1 MTRKLC
7 SLLISSFAVLLLMGA
22 GVEEDSAALVDES
35 GSESVQTAAA
45 RVGAEEQAEPASAVS
60 GESVL
65 SQVEEVD
72 PTLTVD
78 GQPVSTDVAKTYR
91 GDTTYVA
98 LVPMSKCLD
107 STILSKWDAGTRT
120 ATVHNDKLVLKATVG
135 NLYLTVN
142 NRYFY
147 APEGIQIE
155 NGQVM
160 VPLSALVKTF
170 DGSLTWNGSTGI
182 TAVTRGSGAAKFGE
196 QYYNADDLFWLSR
209 VIYTE
214 SGNQPLEGKMAVG
227 NVVMNRVKHPSFP
240 GTIEGVLAQ
249 KNQFTTYWSGH
260 IARSTPN
267 AESVIAAKLIL
278 EGVRVGGNSLYFVN
292 PSISPNSWAQRNRP
306 YVTTIGAH
314 AFFG

>member
-160 VPLSALVKTF
+160 VPLSALVKAF

-267 AESVIAAKLIL
+267 AESVIAAKLVL
-278 EGVRVGGNSLYFVN
+278 DGGVVEEVKNALYFD
-292 PSISPNSWAQRNRP
+292 SAANSWASRNRTC
-306 YVTTIGAH
+306 VAVIGGH
-314 AFFG
+314 RFYN

>member
-155 NGQVM
+155 NGK
-160 VPLSALVKTF
+160 AF

-267 AESVIAAKLIL
+267 AESVIAAKLVL
-278 EGVRVGGNSLYFVN
+278 DGGVVEEVKNALYFD
-292 PSISPNSWAQRNRP
+292 SAANSWASRNRTC
-306 YVTTIGAH
+306 VAVIGGHRFYA
-314 AFFG
+314 

>member
-160 VPLSALVKTF
+160 VPLSALVKAF

-196 QYYNADDLFWLSR
+196 QYYNADELFWLSR

-267 AESVIAAKLIL
+267 AESVIAAKLVL
-278 EGVRVGGNSLYFVN
+278 DGGVVEEVKNALYFD
-292 PSISPNSWAQRNRP
+292 SAANSWASRNRTC
-306 YVTTIGAH
+306 VAVIGGHRFYA
-314 AFFG
+314 

>member
-160 VPLSALVKTF
+160 VPLSALVKAF

-260 IARSTPN
+260 IARSAPN
-267 AESVIAAKLIL
+267 AESVIAAKLVL
-278 EGVRVGGNSLYFVN
+278 DGGVVEEVKNALYFD
-292 PSISPNSWAQRNRP
+292 SAANSWASRNRTC
-306 YVTTIGAH
+306 VAVIGGHRFYA
-314 AFFG
+314 

>member
-22 GVEEDSAALVDES
+22 GVEEDSAALVDEN

-45 RVGAEEQAEPASAVS
+45 RVGTEEQAEPASAVS

-160 VPLSALVKTF
+160 VPLSALVKAF

-240 GTIEGVLAQ
+240 NTVEGVLAQ

-260 IARSTPN
+260 IARSSPN
-267 AESVIAAKLIL
+267 TESVIAAKLVL
-278 EGVRVGGNSLYFVN
+278 DGGVVEEVKNALYFD
-292 PSISPNSWAQRNRP
+292 SAASSWASRNRTC
-306 YVTTIGAH
+306 VAVIGGHRFYA
-314 AFFG
+314 

>member
-160 VPLSALVKTF
+160 VPLSALVKAF

-260 IARSTPN
+260 IARSSPN
-267 AESVIAAKLIL
+267 AESVIAAKLVL
-278 EGVRVGGNSLYFVN
+278 DGGVVEEVKNALYFD
-292 PSISPNSWAQRNRP
+292 SAASSWASRNRTC
-306 YVTTIGAH
+306 VAVIGGHRFYA
-314 AFFG
+314 

>member
-22 GVEEDSAALVDES
+22 GVEEDSVALVDES

-160 VPLSALVKTF
+160 VPLSALVKAF

-267 AESVIAAKLIL
+267 AESVIAAKLVL
-278 EGVRVGGNSLYFVN
+278 DGGVVEEVKNALYFD
-292 PSISPNSWAQRNRP
+292 SAANSWASRNRTC
-306 YVTTIGAH
+306 VAVIGGHRFYA
-314 AFFG
+314 

>member
-35 GSESVQTAAA
+35 GSEAVQTAAA
-45 RVGAEEQAEPASAVS
+45 QVETEEQAEPVAAVS

-78 GQPVSTDVAKTYR
+78 GQPVPADVAKTYR

-98 LVPMSKCLD
+98 LVPMSECLD
-107 STILSKWDAGTRT
+107 STIQSKWDAGTRT
-120 ATVHNDKLVLKATVG
+120 ATVHNDKLVLTAKAG
-135 NLYLTVN
+135 DLYLTVN
-142 NRYFY
+142 GRYLY
-147 APEGIQIE
+147 TPEGIQIE
-155 NGQVM
+155 NGKIM
-160 VPLSALVKTF
+160 VPLSALVKAF
-170 DGSLTWNGSTGI
+170 DGSLTWNGTTGM
-182 TAVTRGSGAAKFGE
+182 TAVTRGSGAAKSGD

-240 GTIEGVLAQ
+240 STIEGVLAQ

-260 IARSTPN
+260 IGRSSPN
-267 AESVIAAKLIL
+267 AESVIAAKLVL
-278 EGVRVGGNSLYFVN
+278 DGGVVEEVKNALYFD
-292 PSISPNSWAQRNRP
+292 SAASSWASRNRTC
-306 YVTTIGAH
+306 VAVIGGHRFYA
-314 AFFG
+314 

>member
-22 GVEEDSAALVDES
+22 GVEEDSAALVDEN

-45 RVGAEEQAEPASAVS
+45 RVGTEEQAEPASAVS

-160 VPLSALVKTF
+160 VPLSALVKAF

-260 IARSTPN
+260 IARSSPN
-267 AESVIAAKLIL
+267 AESVIAAKLVL
-278 EGVRVGGNSLYFVN
+278 DGGVVEEVKNALYFD
-292 PSISPNSWAQRNRP
+292 SAASSWASRNRTC
-306 YVTTIGAH
+306 VAVIGGHRFYA
-314 AFFG
+314 

>member
-35 GSESVQTAAA
+35 GSEAVQTAAA
-45 RVGAEEQAEPASAVS
+45 QVETEEQAEPVTAVS

-78 GQPVSTDVAKTYR
+78 GQPVPADVAKTYR

-98 LVPMSKCLD
+98 LVPMSECLD
-107 STILSKWDAGTRT
+107 STIQSKWDAGTRT
-120 ATVHNDKLVLKATVG
+120 ATVHNDKLVLTAKAG
-135 NLYLTVN
+135 DLYLTVN
-142 NRYFY
+142 GRYLY
-147 APEGIQIE
+147 TPEGIQIE
-155 NGQVM
+155 NGKIM
-160 VPLSALVKTF
+160 VPLSALVKAF
-170 DGSLTWNGSTGI
+170 DGSLTWNGTTGM
-182 TAVTRGSGAAKFGE
+182 TAVTRGSGAAKSGD

-227 NVVMNRVKHPSFP
+227 NVVMNRVNHPSFP
-240 GTIEGVLAQ
+240 GSIEGVLAQ

-267 AESVIAAKLIL
+267 AESVIAAKLVL
-278 EGVRVGGNSLYFVN
+278 DGGVVEEVKNALYFDSAV
-292 PSISPNSWAQRNRP
+292 NSWASRNRTC
-306 YVTTIGAH
+306 VAVIGGHRFYA
-314 AFFG
+314 

>member
-45 RVGAEEQAEPASAVS
+45 RVGTEEQAEPASAVS

-160 VPLSALVKTF
+160 VPLSALVKAF

-240 GTIEGVLAQ
+240 NTVEGVLAQ

-260 IARSTPN
+260 IARSSPN
-267 AESVIAAKLIL
+267 AESVIAAKLVL
-278 EGVRVGGNSLYFVN
+278 DGGVVEEVKNALYFD
-292 PSISPNSWAQRNRP
+292 SAASSWASRNRTC
-306 YVTTIGAH
+306 VAVIGGHRFYA
-314 AFFG
+314 

>member
-45 RVGAEEQAEPASAVS
+45 RVGAEEQAEPESAVS

-160 VPLSALVKTF
+160 VPLSALVKAF

-267 AESVIAAKLIL
+267 AESVIAAKLVL
-278 EGVRVGGNSLYFVN
+278 DGGVVEEVKNALYFD
-292 PSISPNSWAQRNRP
+292 SAANSWASRNRTC
-306 YVTTIGAH
+306 VAVIGGHRFYA
-314 AFFG
+314 

>member
-98 LVPMSKCLD
+98 LVPISKCLD

-147 APEGIQIE
+147 VPEGIQIE

-160 VPLSALVKTF
+160 VPLSALVKAF

-267 AESVIAAKLIL
+267 AESVIAAKLVL
-278 EGVRVGGNSLYFVN
+278 DGGVVEEVKNALYFD
-292 PSISPNSWAQRNRP
+292 SAANSWASRNRTC
-306 YVTTIGAH
+306 VAVIGGHRFYA
-314 AFFG
+314 

>member
-160 VPLSALVKTF
+160 VPLSALVKAF

-240 GTIEGVLAQ
+240 GTIEEVLAQ

-267 AESVIAAKLIL
+267 AESVIAAKLVL
-278 EGVRVGGNSLYFVN
+278 DGGVVEEVKNALYFD
-292 PSISPNSWAQRNRP
+292 SAANSWASRNRTC
-306 YVTTIGAH
+306 VAVIGGHRFYA
-314 AFFG
+314 

>member
-160 VPLSALVKTF
+160 VPLSALVKAF

-267 AESVIAAKLIL
+267 AESVIAAKLVL
-278 EGVRVGGNSLYFVN
+278 DGGVVEEVKNALYFD
-292 PSISPNSWAQRNRP
+292 SATNSWASRNRTC
-306 YVTTIGAH
+306 VAVIGGHRFYA
-314 AFFG
+314 

>member
-160 VPLSALVKTF
+160 VPLSALVKAF

-240 GTIEGVLAQ
+240 NTVEGVLAQ

-260 IARSTPN
+260 IARSSPN
-267 AESVIAAKLIL
+267 TESVIAAKLVL
-278 EGVRVGGNSLYFVN
+278 DGGVVEEVKNALYFD
-292 PSISPNSWAQRNRP
+292 SAASSWASRNRTC
-306 YVTTIGAH
+306 VAVIGGHRFYA
-314 AFFG
+314 

>member
-22 GVEEDSAALVDES
+22 GVEEDSAALVDEN

-45 RVGAEEQAEPASAVS
+45 RVGTEEQAEPASAVS

-160 VPLSALVKTF
+160 VPLSALVKAF

-240 GTIEGVLAQ
+240 NTVEGVLAQ

-260 IARSTPN
+260 IARSSPN
-267 AESVIAAKLIL
+267 AESVIAAKLVL
-278 EGVRVGGNSLYFVN
+278 DGGVVEEVKNALYFD
-292 PSISPNSWAQRNRP
+292 SAASSWASRNRTC
-306 YVTTIGAH
+306 VAVIGGHRFYA
-314 AFFG
+314 

>member
-7 SLLISSFAVLLLMGA
+7 SLLISFFAVLLLMGA

-160 VPLSALVKTF
+160 VPLSALVKAF

-267 AESVIAAKLIL
+267 AESVIAAKLVL
-278 EGVRVGGNSLYFVN
+278 DGGVVEEVKNALYFD
-292 PSISPNSWAQRNRP
+292 SAANSWASRNRTC
-306 YVTTIGAH
+306 VAVIGGHRFYA
-314 AFFG
+314 

>member
-35 GSESVQTAAA
+35 GSEAVQTAATQ
-45 RVGAEEQAEPASAVS
+45 VETEEQAEPVAAVS

-78 GQPVSTDVAKTYR
+78 GQPVTADVTKTYR

-107 STILSKWDAGTRT
+107 STVQSKWDAGTRT
-120 ATVHNDKLVLKATVG
+120 ATVHNDKLVLTAKAG
-135 NLYLTVN
+135 DLYLTVN
-142 NRYFY
+142 GRYFY
-147 APEGIQIE
+147 TPEGIQIE
-155 NGQVM
+155 NGKIM
-160 VPLSALVKTF
+160 VPLSALVKAF
-170 DGSLTWNGSTGI
+170 DGSLTWNGTTGM
-182 TAVTRGSGAAKFGE
+182 TAVTRGSGAAKSGD

-267 AESVIAAKLIL
+267 AESVIAAKLVL
-278 EGVRVGGNSLYFVN
+278 DGGVVEEVKNALYFD
-292 PSISPNSWAQRNRP
+292 SAANSWASRNRTC
-306 YVTTIGAH
+306 VAVIGGHRFYA
-314 AFFG
+314 

>member
-160 VPLSALVKTF
+160 VPLSALVKAF

-240 GTIEGVLAQ
+240 STIEGVLAQ

-267 AESVIAAKLIL
+267 AESVIAAKLVL
-278 EGVRVGGNSLYFVN
+278 DGGVVEEVKNALYFD
-292 PSISPNSWAQRNRP
+292 SAANSWASRNRTC
-306 YVTTIGAH
+306 VAVIGGHRFYA
-314 AFFG
+314 

>member
-35 GSESVQTAAA
+35 GSEAVQTAATQ
-45 RVGAEEQAEPASAVS
+45 VETEEQAEPVAAIS

-78 GQPVSTDVAKTYR
+78 GQPVTADVEKTYR

-107 STILSKWDAGTRT
+107 STVQSKWDAGTRT
-120 ATVHNDKLVLKATVG
+120 ATVHNDKLVLTAKAG
-135 NLYLTVN
+135 DLYLTVN
-142 NRYFY
+142 GRYFY
-147 APEGIQIE
+147 TPEGIQIE
-155 NGQVM
+155 NGKIM
-160 VPLSALVKTF
+160 VPLSALVKAF
-170 DGSLTWNGSTGI
+170 DGSLTWNGTTGM
-182 TAVTRGSGAAKFGE
+182 TAVTRGSGAAKSGD

-267 AESVIAAKLIL
+267 AESVIAAKLVL
-278 EGVRVGGNSLYFVN
+278 DGGVVEEVKNALYFD
-292 PSISPNSWAQRNRP
+292 SAANSWASRNRTC
-306 YVTTIGAH
+306 VAVIGGHRFYA
-314 AFFG
+314 

>member
-1 MTRKLC
+1 M
-7 SLLISSFAVLLLMGA
+7 
-22 GVEEDSAALVDES
+22 EEDSAALVDES

-160 VPLSALVKTF
+160 VPLSALVKAF

-267 AESVIAAKLIL
+267 AESVIAAKLVL
-278 EGVRVGGNSLYFVN
+278 DGGVVEEVKNALYFD
-292 PSISPNSWAQRNRP
+292 SAANSWASRNRTC
-306 YVTTIGAH
+306 VAVIGGHRFYA
-314 AFFG
+314 

>member
-22 GVEEDSAALVDES
+22 GVEEDSAALVDEN

-45 RVGAEEQAEPASAVS
+45 RVGTEEQAEPASAVS

-107 STILSKWDAGTRT
+107 STILSMWDAGTRT

-160 VPLSALVKTF
+160 VPLSALVKAF

-240 GTIEGVLAQ
+240 NTVEGVLAQ

-260 IARSTPN
+260 IARSSPN
-267 AESVIAAKLIL
+267 AESVIAAKLVL
-278 EGVRVGGNSLYFVN
+278 DGGVVEEVKNALYFD
-292 PSISPNSWAQRNRP
+292 SAASSWASRNRTC
-306 YVTTIGAH
+306 VAVIGGHRFYA
-314 AFFG
+314 

>member
-107 STILSKWDAGTRT
+107 STVQSKWDAGTRT
-120 ATVHNDKLVLKATVG
+120 ATVHNDKLVLTAKAG
-135 NLYLTVN
+135 DLYLTVN
-142 NRYFY
+142 GRYFY
-147 APEGIQIE
+147 TPEGIQIE

-160 VPLSALVKTF
+160 VPLSALVKAF
-170 DGSLTWNGSTGI
+170 DGSLTWNGTTGV
-182 TAVTRGSGAAKFGE
+182 TSVTRGSGAAKFGE

-227 NVVMNRVKHPSFP
+227 NVVMNRVNHPSFP

-267 AESVIAAKLIL
+267 AESVIAAKLVL
-278 EGVRVGGNSLYFVN
+278 DGGVVEEVKNALYFD
-292 PSISPNSWAQRNRP
+292 SAANSWASRNRTC
-306 YVTTIGAH
+306 VAVIGGHRFYA
-314 AFFG
+314 

>member
-35 GSESVQTAAA
+35 GSEAVQTAAA
-45 RVGAEEQAEPASAVS
+45 QVETEEQAEPVAAVS

-78 GQPVSTDVAKTYR
+78 GQPVPADVAKTYR

-160 VPLSALVKTF
+160 VPLSALVKAF

-267 AESVIAAKLIL
+267 AESVIAAKLVL
-278 EGVRVGGNSLYFVN
+278 DGGVVEEVKNALYFD
-292 PSISPNSWAQRNRP
+292 SAASSWASRNRTC
-306 YVTTIGAH
+306 VAVIGGHRFYA
-314 AFFG
+314 

>member
-72 PTLTVD
+72 PALTVD

-160 VPLSALVKTF
+160 VPLSALVKAF

-267 AESVIAAKLIL
+267 AESVIAAKLVL
-278 EGVRVGGNSLYFVN
+278 DGGVVEEVKNALYFD
-292 PSISPNSWAQRNRP
+292 SAANSWASRNRTC
-306 YVTTIGAH
+306 VAVIGGHRFYA
-314 AFFG
+314 

>member
-35 GSESVQTAAA
+35 GSEAVQTAAA
-45 RVGAEEQAEPASAVS
+45 QVETEEQAEPVAAVS

-78 GQPVSTDVAKTYR
+78 GQPVPADVAKTYR

-107 STILSKWDAGTRT
+107 STVQSKWDAGTRT
-120 ATVHNDKLVLKATVG
+120 ATVHNDKLVLTAKAG
-135 NLYLTVN
+135 DLYLTVN
-142 NRYFY
+142 GRYFY
-147 APEGIQIE
+147 TPEGIQIE
-155 NGQVM
+155 NGKIM
-160 VPLSALVKTF
+160 VPLSALVKAF
-170 DGSLTWNGSTGI
+170 DGSLTWNGTTGM

-267 AESVIAAKLIL
+267 AESVIAAKLVL
-278 EGVRVGGNSLYFVN
+278 DGGVVEEVKNALYFD
-292 PSISPNSWAQRNRP
+292 SAANSWASRNRTC
-306 YVTTIGAH
+306 VAVIGGHRFYA
-314 AFFG
+314 

>member
-35 GSESVQTAAA
+35 GSEAVQTAAA
-45 RVGAEEQAEPASAVS
+45 QVETEEQAEPVAAVS

-72 PTLTVD
+72 PTLTVN
-78 GQPVSTDVAKTYR
+78 GQPVPADVAKTYR

-98 LVPMSKCLD
+98 LVPMSECLD
-107 STILSKWDAGTRT
+107 STIQSKWDAGTRT
-120 ATVHNDKLVLKATVG
+120 ATVHNDKLVLTAKAG
-135 NLYLTVN
+135 DLYLTVN
-142 NRYFY
+142 GRYLY
-147 APEGIQIE
+147 TPEGIQIE
-155 NGQVM
+155 NGKIM
-160 VPLSALVKTF
+160 VPLSALVKAF
-170 DGSLTWNGSTGI
+170 DGSLTWNGTTGM
-182 TAVTRGSGAAKFGE
+182 TAVTRGSGAAKSGD

-267 AESVIAAKLIL
+267 AESVIAAKLVL
-278 EGVRVGGNSLYFVN
+278 DGGVVEEVKNALYFD
-292 PSISPNSWAQRNRP
+292 SAANSWASRNRTC
-306 YVTTIGAH
+306 VAVIGGHRFYA
-314 AFFG
+314 

>member
-160 VPLSALVKTF
+160 VPLSALVKAF
-170 DGSLTWNGSTGI
+170 DGSLTWNG
-182 TAVTRGSGAAKFGE
+182 R
-196 QYYNADDLFWLSR
+196 R
-209 VIYTE
+209 R
-214 SGNQPLEGKMAVG
+214 P
-227 NVVMNRVKHPSFP
+227 
-240 GTIEGVLAQ
+240 VLALPGHLYREREPAPGG
-249 KNQFTTYWSGH
+249 KNGGGQRGH
-260 IARSTPN
+260 EPCEAPLFPR
-267 AESVIAAKLIL
+267 
-278 EGVRVGGNSLYFVN
+278 
-292 PSISPNSWAQRNRP
+292 
-306 YVTTIGAH
+306 H
-314 AFFG
+314 H

>member
-160 VPLSALVKTF
+160 VPLSALVKAF
-170 DGSLTWNGSTGI
+170 DG
-182 TAVTRGSGAAKFGE
+182 GAAKFGE

-260 IARSTPN
+260 IARSAPN
-267 AESVIAAKLIL
+267 AESVIAAKLVL
-278 EGVRVGGNSLYFVN
+278 DGGVVEEVKNALYFD
-292 PSISPNSWAQRNRP
+292 SAANSWASRNRTC
-306 YVTTIGAH
+306 VAVIGGHRFYA
-314 AFFG
+314 

>member
-160 VPLSALVKTF
+160 VPLSALVKAF

-267 AESVIAAKLIL
+267 AESVIAAKLVL
-278 EGVRVGGNSLYFVN
+278 DGGVVEEVMNALYFD
-292 PSISPNSWAQRNRP
+292 SAANSWASRNRTC
-306 YVTTIGAH
+306 VAVIGGHRFYA
-314 AFFG
+314 

>member
-1 MTRKLC
+1 M
-7 SLLISSFAVLLLMGA
+7 
-22 GVEEDSAALVDES
+22 EEDSAALVDES

-160 VPLSALVKTF
+160 VPLSALVKAF
-170 DGSLTWNGSTGI
+170 
-182 TAVTRGSGAAKFGE
+182 GAAKFGE

-260 IARSTPN
+260 IARSAPN
-267 AESVIAAKLIL
+267 AESVIAAKLVL
-278 EGVRVGGNSLYFVN
+278 DGGVVEEVKNALYFD
-292 PSISPNSWAQRNRP
+292 SAANSWASRNRTC
-306 YVTTIGAH
+306 VAVIGGHRFYA
-314 AFFG
+314 